1 MVVQEYAANIP
12 AAILVRVR
20 EELELGA
27 RKTLDDCLLLN
38 RKRCLTAGQNAVCEC
53 KQTLQG
59 CMTQASTSFLR
70 VLIGLSVHSCVYLL
84 QPYRLYT
91 LRPCAPYSPNRTT
104 AQILFSRASVAS
116 ASADNRH
123 LLQASWTPSCARWH
137 GRALRCPN
145 ILPCKARA
153 REMSRLIS

>member
-53 KQTLQG
+53 KQTLG
-59 CMTQASTSFLR
+59 MHDASKHF
-70 VLIGLSVHSCVYLL
+70 
-84 QPYRLYT
+84 
-91 LRPCAPYSPNRTT
+91 
-104 AQILFSRASVAS
+104 FS
-116 ASADNRH
+116 
-123 LLQASWTPSCARWH
+123 
-137 GRALRCPN
+137 
-145 ILPCKARA
+145 ARA
-153 REMSRLIS
+153 HWLECALMCVSSAVV